1 MATGT
6 TSSVLALARAGDT
19 ARGLEMIGEALEAQ
33 PDCPYL
39 LVLQAVLIQAQ
50 RTEGPLGLKD
60 AERSLLKAYATDA
73 GYLPAI
79 EELAH
84 YYDAV
89 EPDEEKA
96 RAYARQYIDGTSEPL
111 SRMREI
117 LE

>member
-6 TSSVLALARAGDT
+6 TSFVLALARAGDT
-19 ARGLEMIGEALEAQ
+19 ARGLEMIGEALEVH

-60 AERSLLKAYATDA
+60 AERSLLRAYEIDA

-89 EPDEEKA
+89 EPDQERP
-96 RAYARQYIDGTSEPL
+96 RAYARQYIDKTSEPL
-111 SRMREI
+111 LRMRQI